1 MTKKT
6 FFLFFFLCVSLFYN
20 TKRQTRLDWD
30 VFGYYLYL
38 PAKFIYNDIQLEK
51 KEAWLDPLISKYKTT
66 EGFYQAYKGPKDKY
80 VLKYTMGL
88 SYAYA
93 PFFFI
98 ANIAAP
104 ILGYEK
110 DGFSPPYQWM
120 LLIGSFLFSLIGIYF
135 LFKILTRYF
144 SDTIVLATI
153 ALLVFGSNY
162 FVMTAYDG
170 LMPHNFVFTFYAILL
185 HYTIKWYENQKIKY
199 AIIIGFCLGI
209 SVLIRPTS
217 VVVAIIPALWG
228 VGNCAAFKER
238 ITLLFKNYFHLLV
251 LGISAFL
258 VLFPQLMYWKSV
270 TGEWLFYS
278 YPDEKINLF
287 TPHLSA
293 FFSYKKGWFLYT
305 PLMIFAILGFVNL
318 YKKNRAL
325 FFPIFL
331 FFLFNAYLISCWD
344 CWWYGGSFAQRP
356 FVESY
361 VFMAFPLAY
370 FIQNVL
376 TKKWTVLLPT
386 GLILLFCLYLNLFQ
400 TRQALNGV
408 LHTSLTTKEY
418 YWKVFLKNEA
428 SDEDRRWLEPSQYA
442 DGKDVLVAGQGY
454 QPVYSS
460 ALLLDSITSQL
471 NSGNAFSKPLVCPA
485 GLGHDAKNHFLLV
498 SIGVDTLETN
508 TSKAISG
515 HIVVCINKN
524 GQLYEYRARNFAY
537 QDLLGN
543 AGRSEFT
550 VLLPPQ
556 TNYSNY
562 ETRCYVYIDEGGKLK
577 LLSFK
582 ITVLNTVE

>member
-6 FFLFFFLCVSLFYN
+6 LFLFFFLCVSLFYN
-20 TKRQTRLDWD
+20 TKRETRLDWD

-51 KEAWLDPLISKYKTT
+51 KEVWLDPLISKYKTT
-66 EGFYQAYKGPKDKY
+66 EGFYQAYKGPQDKY
-80 VLKYTMGL
+80 VMKYTMGL
-88 SYAYA
+88 SYVYA

-104 ILGYEK
+104 MLGYEK

-120 LLIGSFLFSLIGIYF
+120 LLIGSLLFSIIGIYF

-185 HYTIKWYENQKIKY
+185 HYTTKWYKNQKIKY
-199 AIIIGFCLGI
+199 AVVVGLCIGI

-217 VVVAIIPALWG
+217 VVVAVIPALWG
-228 VGNCAAFKER
+228 VGNWTELKAR
-238 ITLLFKNYFHLLV
+238 IVLLFKNYFHLFVLGAATLLV
-251 LGISAFL
+251 LL
-258 VLFPQLMYWKSV
+258 PQFMYWKSV
-270 TGEWLFYS
+270 TGEWLYYS
-278 YPDEKINLF
+278 YPDEKINFF

-293 FFSYKKGWFLYT
+293 IFSYKKGWLLYT
-305 PLMIFAILGFVNL
+305 PLMIFAIIGFINL
-318 YKKNRAL
+318 FKKNRAL
-325 FFPIFL
+325 FFSIFL
-331 FFLFNAYLISCWD
+331 FFIFNTYLISCWD

-370 FIQNVL
+370 FIQSVL
-376 TKKWTVLLPT
+376 TKKWLVLLPT
-386 GLILLFCLYLNLFQ
+386 SFALLFCLYLNLFQ
-400 TRQALNGV
+400 TKQALSGV
-408 LHTSLTTKEY
+408 IHTSLTTKEY

-428 SDEDRRWLEPSQYA
+428 SDEDRRWLEPTQYP
-442 DGKDVLVAGQGY
+442 DGKDNLDPNINY
-454 QPVYSS
+454 QPIYNS
-460 ALLLDSITSQL
+460 ALVLDDASSVL
-471 NSGNAFSKPLVCPA
+471 NSGNAFSKQLICPS
-485 GLGHDAKNHFLLV
+485 GLGYDLKNHYILS
-498 SIGVDTLETN
+498 SILVDTLETN
-508 TSKAISG
+508 TSKDITG

-524 GQLYEYRARNFAY
+524 GQLYEYRAHDFAY
-537 QDLLGN
+537 QDLINSSGK
-543 AGRSEFT
+543 SEFT

-556 TNYSNY
+556 ANGSNY
-562 ETRCYVYIDEGGKLK
+562 EIKSYVYIDEDKKMK
-577 LLSFK
+577 LLALK
-582 ITVLNTVE
+582 NTILIIN